1 MLYGGDTVTM
11 SQLQVGDRV
20 QTGTISVSKLQLG
33 NKVSSPTNAC
43 WQVRGRE
50 QPGYHAGWQEISR
63 CRTTGEFQGM
73 SNTCTSAMGK

>member
-20 QTGTISVSKLQLG
+20 QTGTISISKLRLG
-33 NKVSSPTNAC
+33 NKVLSPTNAC

-50 QPGYHAGWQEISR
+50 QPGCHAGCQEFSR
-63 CRTTGEFQGM
+63 CRTRGESQGI
-73 SNTCTSAMGK
+73 SNTYASTMG